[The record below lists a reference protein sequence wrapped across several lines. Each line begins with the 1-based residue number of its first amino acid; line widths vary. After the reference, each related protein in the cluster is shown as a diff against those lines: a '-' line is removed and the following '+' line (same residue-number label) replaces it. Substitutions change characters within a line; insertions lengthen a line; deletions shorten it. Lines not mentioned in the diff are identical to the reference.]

1 MTISSREREQR
12 LFDAVD
18 KLAKYYAIRT
28 STQDISAV
36 VDRVINSLNRVVPRG
51 TAGNPA
57 PADPGTIVVTDQTQ
71 ETITEIFSK
80 LFNSPIG
87 AVPIE
92 TLATTLNNIFNGD
105 LADLDTINFPIGN
118 IVQVIGDTPQVV
130 NFRNTLPTQ
139 DNQIPGLVRS
149 YKNNIK
155 NVSIF
160 DNSNNCVPIVKLSSE
175 ERAALVD
182 KKMYVVLITSPNLN
196 ISNRYAK
203 PVSLFLNGVPAI
215 EISKAVPYVE
225 VEFEFPI
232 PALDENNRLLS
243 PSIYKAM
250 LGGVQANPDTPLWS
264 MQNANS
270 SSNLTESNSN
280 FTNLGM
286 EMFLTPQTLLNR
298 RYSGDASDIRANN
311 VLDPT
316 RPLLTIKQFSTAEV
330 PSFAMYGYRSA
341 TLNMALMDRSRM
353 PDFAPFFRADLRGT
367 TRVKVEYGWHHP
379 EGEELIRA
387 RRNNAS
393 PYVDLINGMRR
404 IEKFQ
409 IRNSAFSFREN
420 GIVDINLDLV
430 TLGQSQLASELIIR
444 NPNSDLAGAISRLES
459 LQTSL
464 SNYLARTNLTSEEG
478 SSSSGAPSVEIRG
491 TEVLYAAS
499 DAFRTGFSLSEEEQR
514 NLSTLI
520 ESLSG
525 EVRTGRGRR
534 SSRTRVDRSAIL
546 TQVRDTLNS
555 IWNGSN
561 GTGGAASAVE
571 TEIRRDVQNQ
581 INDLRQYCL
590 GRPATGDV
598 VAWPEESEPI
608 DPLVVPPENP
618 YNRPEGLRGLLG
630 GGGLEIPRVSEGA
643 RGNALPEYLRTG
655 GAFGNG
661 LHQYSVSLATLM
673 ANFVA
678 QPLLQTGTYEEIQ
691 LIFYPFNENAAYA
704 SKMNIGNFEIN
715 LGMLTE
721 LLIEYRLANTSR
733 SATMTLAEFW
743 SFINTNFIDNPA
755 ATSYG
760 LWDTNGSFYRP
771 MPASRRTEIGRDNPD
786 ATTRYLTEPAY
797 DETTLNGRIATLLA
811 NGVTPTGE
819 FRPPQLRLFTEC
831 LPIKDN
837 PDTNKNILKIH
848 IYDQQA
854 SGIAGTG
861 EILLA
866 ERNRALSLAG
876 RPETDATT
884 PLSEQWNSYRQRLI
898 EAASSAGIIQ
908 PVPNTNRFVIR
919 GGSRAIKDFIMNN
932 MPYLIPGMQNSLI
945 KGVSLSSLQDEAA
958 ATLNLVNSPR
968 TAELISPNGEEPGNL
983 PLQIIPVEMSMT
995 TYGCPLIGFGTQY
1008 FVDLNTGTTAD
1019 DIYNVNQISS
1029 EFEPGKYTTNI
1040 KFRPISGYTRYRNFL
1055 NEIREAIDRIDEN
1068 REEENDA
1075 AGGATPSPTG
1085 GEDRGERAGER
1096 RPGGSRTRRTP
1107 RDGAAPRSRTPDTS
1121 GVGSRSA
1128 SSGTPG
1134 IGDIVDLGAGVRAR
1148 ITATGYDIIR

>member
-18 KLAKYYAIRT
+18 KLAKYYAIKT

-36 VDRVINSLNRVVPRG
+36 VDRVINSLNRVVPSG
-51 TAGNPA
+51 GGASA
-57 PADPGTIVVTDQTQ
+57 PEEPVSGVVVASDRAE
-71 ETITEIFSK
+71 ETISEIFSK

-92 TLATTLNNIFNGD
+92 TLATTLNNIFNLNSGD
-105 LADLDTINFPIGN
+105 NNSSGPTLEDVNFPIGN
-118 IVQVIGDTPQVV
+118 IVQIIGDTEQVKT
-130 NFRNTLPTQ
+130 FRNTLPTR

-149 YKNNIK
+149 YNNNIR

-160 DNSNNCVPIVKLSSE
+160 DSSNNSVPIVNLNSD
-175 ERAALVD
+175 EREVLAN

-203 PVSLFLNGVPAI
+203 PVSIFLNGVPTI
-215 EISKAVPYVE
+215 EMSKAVPYVE

-250 LGGVQANPDTPLWS
+250 LGGVQANPNTPLWS
-264 MQNANS
+264 MQTANS
-270 SSNLTESNSN
+270 SSNLAESNSN

-286 EMFLTPQTLLNR
+286 EVFLTPQTLLNR

-387 RRNNAS
+387 RRENAS

-404 IEKFQ
+404 VEKFQ

-430 TLGQSQLASELIIR
+430 TLGQSQLSSELIIR
-444 NPNSDLAGAISRLES
+444 NPNANLAAAISELES

-464 SNYLARTNLTSEEG
+464 SNYLSRTSLLEEPTSDR
-478 SSSSGAPSVEIRG
+478 PSVEIRG
-491 TEVLYAAS
+491 TEVLHAAS
-499 DAFRTGFSLSEEEQR
+499 DAFSTGFSLTGEDRR
-514 NLSTLI
+514 NLNTLI
-520 ESLSG
+520 ASLNG
-525 EVRTGRGRR
+525 TVGRGRR
-534 SSRTRVDRSAIL
+534 STTIARASILANIRETLIQIWGGGGNTTTPAADRVAAAI
-546 TQVRDTLNS
+546 RN
-555 IWNGSN
+555 
-561 GTGGAASAVE
+561 
-571 TEIRRDVQNQ
+571 DVQNQ

-590 GRPATGDV
+590 GRPASGDE
-598 VAWPEESEPI
+598 VAWTEGEEAI
-608 DPLVVPPENP
+608 DPLVVQPENP
-618 YNRPEGLRGLLG
+618 NDRPTGLRGLLG
-630 GGGLEIPRVSEGA
+630 GTGRDGGLEIPTSGSRA
-643 RGNALPEYLRTG
+643 NRLPDYLRPD
-655 GAFGNG
+655 GAYGNG

-673 ANFVA
+673 TNFVA
-678 QPLLQTGTYEEIQ
+678 MPLLQTDTYEEIQ

-733 SATMTLAEFW
+733 TATMTLAEFW

-760 LWDTNGSFYRP
+760 LWDNDGSFYRP
-771 MPASRRTEIGRDNPD
+771 MPASRRTEISRDNPN
-786 ATTRYLTEPAY
+786 ATTRYLTEPTY

-831 LPIKDN
+831 HPIKDDL
-837 PDTNKNILKIH
+837 DTTKNILKIH

-854 SGIAGTG
+854 TSAAGTG

-884 PLSEQWNSYRQRLI
+884 PLSEQWKSYRQRLI
-898 EAASSAGIIQ
+898 DSAQTAGIIDN
-908 PVPNTNRFVIR
+908 VPNTDRFIIL
-919 GGSRAIKDFIMNN
+919 GSSRAIKDFIMNN

-1008 FVDLNTGTTAD
+1008 FIDLNTGTTAD

-1029 EFEPGKYTTNI
+1029 EFEPGRYTTNI

-1068 REEENDA
+1068 QARENESSEDS
-1075 AGGATPSPTG
+1075 SPT
-1085 GEDRGERAGER
+1085 AGQE
-1096 RPGGSRTRRTP
+1096 P
-1107 RDGAAPRSRTPDTS
+1107 RNLTAG
-1121 GVGSRSA
+1121 SA
-1128 SSGTPG
+1128 SDGE
-1134 IGDIVDLGAGVRAR
+1134 
-1148 ITATGYDIIR
+1148 